1 MGLFICILIFHLF
14 NHAEIPCL
22 TFLWCYT
29 GMCNWYAVL
38 YSVVVIRSRWRE
50 VTLSA
55 GISMVHTSDRG
66 FSFENQ
72 PSSLSLGEISAVSK
86 PASRVGTAY
95 SINWSE
101 MQAFDNKLIDKLTM
115 FICANCKICQFDQF
129 YWTDLEFPLIIQNIW
144 VFIHLISMR
153 SCNGKCYFG
162 PVCRI

>member
-101 MQAFDNKLIDKLTM
+101 MQAFDNKLIDKLTKWTTWGTDKYKSFWNM
-115 FICANCKICQFDQF
+115 YHKISFICLFVQIVKSVN
-129 YWTDLEFPLIIQNIW
+129 
-144 VFIHLISMR
+144 LIS
-153 SCNGKCYFG
+153 S
-162 PVCRI
+162 IEQI